1 MHLRK
6 GNFSEEPQT
15 SGALSHFKWWEQPT
29 SPHLRKIWTGTS
41 PAALELELCTQNP
54 QQSQQSEWTVA
65 EYDLG
70 KVWQFNP
77 LPTSIPFCN
86 FLLKLFANLYLYVI
100 KS

>member
-54 QQSQQSEWTVA
+54 QQSQQSEWTGA

-70 KVWQFNP
+70 KRFGSLTLGLLQFHFA
-77 LPTSIPFCN
+77 IFC
-86 FLLKLFANLYLYVI
+86 
-100 KS
+100 